1 MSRIYPPGGLVVKSL
16 FLIMGPDTRSNTGL
30 KTMWRASTLA
40 NMYYKLATLVDA
52 GIPLLRTLDAAAEGE
67 TRSVNRS
74 LLEVRRSVGKGMGLA
89 EAMGHHPGM
98 FGKFDCV
105 LIEAADTSGKLEEC
119 FKMLADWYQFLR
131 RARNTVLTGLTY
143 PLFMLHIAAFVI
155 PLPGLIL
162 GRMDFWSY
170 LWSIATGLSVFY
182 VPVGVL
188 IAILTLGP
196 RWPLTRLIIDNL
208 LLRIPLL
215 GKGILELSISRFC
228 RAFNMLYKA
237 GVPIAQC
244 FAKAPQ
250 VAGNRV
256 VARMFEGGA
265 RAVAQ
270 GRDAGTGLS
279 KSLPTEYVDL
289 WRIGEECGQLD
300 KSVDKIAE
308 ISADRADMVLTEFA
322 RWLPRIIYF
331 AIMLMLALQVLRM
344 AGQIGGAY
352 NIGNW

>member
-1 MSRIYPPGGLVVKSL
+1 MS
-16 FLIMGPDTRSNTGL
+16 GP
-30 KTMWRASTLA
+30 KTMWRASTRA

-67 TRSVNRS
+67 ARSVNRA

-89 EAMGHHPGM
+89 EAMGRHRGI
-98 FGKFDCV
+98 FGEFDCV
-105 LIEAADTSGKLEEC
+105 LIEAADTSGRLEEC

-131 RARNTVLTGLTY
+131 RARNTVLTGLIY
-143 PLFMLHIAAFVI
+143 PLFMLLIAAFVI

-162 GRMDFWSY
+162 GRTDFWSY
-170 LWSIATGLSVFY
+170 LWGVATFLGVFY
-182 VPVGVL
+182 VPVGSL
-188 IAILTLGP
+188 MAILILGP
-196 RWPLTRLIIDNL
+196 RWPLTRFILDHL

-237 GVPIAQC
+237 GVPITQC

-265 RAVAQ
+265 RAVTQ

-279 KSLPTEYVDL
+279 KGLPAEYVDL
-289 WRIGEECGQLD
+289 WRIGEESGQLE

-308 ISADRADMVLTEFA
+308 ISADRADLVLTEFA

-331 AIMLMLALQVLRM
+331 AIMAILIREVFKLVS
-344 AGQIGGAY
+344 QIGGAY